1 MPGQPLAIVN
11 VGLVTSVGLSAPAAC
26 AAIRAAITNHT
37 ETRFMHAGDWLRA
50 AQVPLEQPSRGRAK
64 LAQMA
69 HLAIEECVGD
79 VEPGTLPLVLCVA
92 EGERPG
98 RLDGLDEHL
107 FAEIERELGSTFHP
121 DLSAIVAQGRI
132 SAAIALAHARR
143 LIYESGVPRVLV
155 AATDSLLSGPTL
167 AGFDAAGRLLTRR
180 NSNGFIPGE
189 AAGAVLVARDAGR
202 APCLICEGM
211 GFAQESA
218 TIRSEEPLRADG
230 LTQAIKLALAD
241 AGCELHELDFRITD
255 ISGEQ
260 YYFKEA
266 ALAESRVMR
275 KRKEHFD
282 IWHPADCI
290 GETGA
295 AIGVVALAVALIACL
310 RGYAIGP
317 NILFHSGSDAGR
329 RAAAVLRYEG
339 AA

>member
-1 MPGQPLAIVN
+1 MPGRSLAIVN

-37 ETRFMHAGDWLRA
+37 ETRFVHAGDWLFA
-50 AQVPLEQPSRGRAK
+50 AQVPLEQPSRGRLK

-69 HLAIEECVGD
+69 QLAIRECLGD

-98 RLDGLDEHL
+98 RLDGLDLYL
-107 FAEIERELGSTFHP
+107 FAEIERELGITFHP
-121 DLSAIVAQGRI
+121 GMSAIVAQGRI
-132 SAAIALAHARR
+132 GVAIALAHARR
-143 LIYESGVPRVLV
+143 LIYEAGASQVLV
-155 AATDSLLSGPTL
+155 AATDSLVSGPTL
-167 AGFDAAGRLLTRR
+167 AGFDAAGRLLTTR

-189 AAGAVLVARDAGR
+189 AAGAVLLARDPGR
-202 APCLICEGM
+202 APRLVCEGM
-211 GFAQESA
+211 GFAQEAA
-218 TIRSEEPLRADG
+218 TIGGEQPLRADG
-230 LTQAIKLALAD
+230 LTHAIKLALAD
-241 AGCELHELDFRITD
+241 AGCELHDLDFRISD

-282 IWHPADCI
+282 IWHPADCV

-295 AIGVVALAVALIACL
+295 ASGVIALAVALNAC
-310 RGYAIGP
+310 RKGYAIGP
-317 NILFHSGSDAGR
+317 NILFHSGNDAGR

-339 AA
+339 AV